1 MDEDYLKRAELIR
14 RRLNE
19 RSRKNREEEET
30 DGDEAKKVNH
40 KPGSLTQK
48 LKPILGKIERLNR
61 ESRRISREQP

>member
-19 RSRKNREEEET
+19 RSRKNREEDAENPDEE
-30 DGDEAKKVNH
+30 KKPNH

-61 ESRRISREQP
+61 ESRRISREQQ

>member
-19 RSRKNREEEET
+19 RSRKNREEET
-30 DGDEAKKVNH
+30 DDDEVKKTNH

-61 ESRRISREQP
+61 ESRRISREQQ

>member
-19 RSRKNREEEET
+19 RSRKNREDET
-30 DGDEAKKVNH
+30 DDDAKNASH

-61 ESRRISREQP
+61 ESRRISREQQ